1 MYAGKIVEYSDVKSL
16 YKNPIHPYTWGL
28 LNSMPKATDEAKSD
42 FITINGTPPD
52 LRLTGNFC
60 NFCNRCEYAVEE
72 CFNSVPP
79 FIEIEEN
86 HFVACH
92 RQTKS
97 SRIEREN

>member
-1 MYAGKIVEYSDVKSL
+1 
-16 YKNPIHPYTWGL
+16 
-28 LNSMPKATDEAKSD
+28 MPKATDEAKSD

-60 NFCNRCEYAVEE
+60 NFCNRCEYAQEK
-72 CFNSVPP
+72 CFQEAPE

-97 SRIEREN
+97 KRIIREK